1 MNKMKTI
8 LAFLIVSLVTISCSN
23 DNEET
28 KTAPTTTELKYSNGG
43 LITGTTSTSGA
54 VAQAGYSW
62 SELSS
67 GATNLGFNATGD
79 SKLADD
85 FTVPDGE
92 KWTINKFIFYAYQT
106 GYTFT
111 TNPIN
116 EIKYSLYDTNPSIA
130 GATPIYG
137 DFTINKY
144 VSGEEAKI
152 YRIPENSSETTRK
165 VFKITTSATDLVL
178 MPGTY
183 WIAWKSRNSDNSI
196 HYFPNNETS
205 NATLNAKFN
214 AIQQLG
220 NAWYVLNDGGTEQ
233 TKVDFP
239 FEVVGTKT
247 KL

>member
-92 KWTINKFIFYAYQT
+92 KWTINKFI
-106 GYTFT
+106 G
-111 TNPIN
+111 I
-116 EIKYSLYDTNPSIA
+116 
-130 GATPIYG
+130 G
-137 DFTINKY
+137 
-144 VSGEEAKI
+144 V
-152 YRIPENSSETTRK
+152 
-165 VFKITTSATDLVL
+165 
-178 MPGTY
+178 
-183 WIAWKSRNSDNSI
+183 
-196 HYFPNNETS
+196 
-205 NATLNAKFN
+205 
-214 AIQQLG
+214 
-220 NAWYVLNDGGTEQ
+220 
-233 TKVDFP
+233 
-239 FEVVGTKT
+239 
-247 KL
+247 